1 MYSSYPSKKWPTSR
15 LVGNSLSGVV
25 SREEKT
31 CRMCLGFCAAPSAD
45 IITGGTSAE
54 WADVDPDPLL
64 IGSIVIAADSG
75 SSSSFQSISALTSA
89 ESSSPLV
96 LAFLRTE
103 SSWMAC
109 LFLSSLLC
117 CASSIAR
124 CLACGVCLAE
134 SFGLDPHR
142 SCRYT
147 VRDGHGVQ
155 SRRRWCPLC
164 SLIGAISRY
173 MSFCWQLEQLHVH
186 GPAPVDDW
194 LTYLLKRATLSCLNS
209 ADVMRLH
216 RSCEHTACND
226 WVHASDKTSFAL

>member
-1 MYSSYPSKKWPTSR
+1 MLSASTRSGPT
-15 LVGNSLSGVV
+15 G
-25 SREEKT
+25 
-31 CRMCLGFCAAPSAD
+31 RMCLGFCAAPSAD

-173 MSFCWQLEQLHVH
+173 MSFCWQLEQVTSGHASAICPFCLQKLHVH